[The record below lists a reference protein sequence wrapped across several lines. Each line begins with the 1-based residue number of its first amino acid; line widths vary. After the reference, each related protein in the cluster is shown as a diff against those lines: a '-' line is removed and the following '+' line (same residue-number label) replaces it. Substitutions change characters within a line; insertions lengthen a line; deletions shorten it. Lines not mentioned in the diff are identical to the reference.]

1 MNSDDTTMKRLQS
14 SVLFFLIVALPA
26 LAWGQHKPS
35 VSAPKPAAPA
45 HAAAPAHP
53 SAPAHAA
60 ATSRPNTASHTATA
74 GQKPG
79 TTRPGTTST
88 RTGTTARTST
98 TGRPGT
104 AGKPGTT
111 AGKSTTTAATG
122 KGGTPAKPGTSGKPG
137 TVSHNASRTPPGKT
151 VALKGGGSAS
161 IRPNGKIRSIDR
173 NGMHIEHGM
182 HGGRTV
188 VSEHN
193 GARVVTTGKHGGY
206 VQRPYAVR
214 NGHTYVS
221 RTYVVN
227 GRSYSHVYRSYY
239 YGGRAYYGYYP
250 AYYYNPGFYGWAY
263 NPWPA
268 PIAWGWG
275 WGMATTE
282 DISLLIRCIR
292 PRHFG

>member
-1 MNSDDTTMKRLQS
+1 MNSDNTTMKRLQS

-35 VSAPKPAAPA
+35 VPAPKPSAPA
-45 HAAAPAHP
+45 HVAAPAHP
-53 SAPAHAA
+53 SAPAHT
-60 ATSRPNTASHTATA
+60 ATASRPNTASHTATA

-79 TTRPGTTST
+79 MTKPGTTSA

-98 TGRPGT
+98 TGRPGSTGRPGT
-104 AGKPGTT
+104 AGKPGTN
-111 AGKSTTTAATG
+111 AGKSTTAATTG

-188 VSEHN
+188 VS
-193 GARVVTTGKHGGY
+193 
-206 VQRPYAVR
+206 
-214 NGHTYVS
+214 
-221 RTYVVN
+221 
-227 GRSYSHVYRSYY
+227 
-239 YGGRAYYGYYP
+239 
-250 AYYYNPGFYGWAY
+250 
-263 NPWPA
+263 
-268 PIAWGWG
+268 
-275 WGMATTE
+275 
-282 DISLLIRCIR
+282 
-292 PRHFG
+292 